1 MEEIFETK
9 VTRINDRW
17 HTRLLLIE
25 TGEVVDEMACDTQRN
40 IGYCC
45 HQMLRFA
52 SKMGWGSPMADA
64 ARMRRSNLAPGKI
77 WYTKFGTVEKPV

>member
-17 HTRLLLIE
+17 HTRLLLIK
-25 TGEVVDEMACDTQRN
+25 TGEVVDEMACDTRRN

-45 HQMLRFA
+45 HTMLRMA

-64 ARMRRSNLAPGKI
+64 ARMRLSTPVPGRI
-77 WYTKFGTVEKPV
+77 WHSSFFRARRGQ